1 MKNMQMNQAQKGF
14 TLIELMIVVAIIGIL
29 AAVAIPAYQDY
40 TQRSEVA
47 GAAGGVAGLRT
58 AVALCFQQEGSLAP
72 CDNGYNNNEIP
83 AAIAAN
89 DDGATINYVDQM
101 AVADGVISITTTAV
115 DGAGNNMTLNW
126 TPLPFDSANGTAP
139 TGAIQWVMSGT
150 GCRGDVAA
158 VAAVGNNPAVAAT
171 TGTAGRGIDCTGN

>member
-1 MKNMQMNQAQKGF
+1 MQKMKNGQSGF

-40 TQRSEVA
+40 TQRSEVS
-47 GAAGGVAGLRT
+47 GAAAGVAGLKT
-58 AVALCFQQEGSLAP
+58 AVALCFQQEGALAT

-83 AAIAAN
+83 AAIAAG
-89 DDGATINYVDQM
+89 DDGATINYVDAM
-101 AVADGVISITTTAV
+101 SVTDGVIAVTTTAT
-115 DGAGNNMTLNW
+115 DAGGNNLTLNW
-126 TPLPFDSANGTAP
+126 TPRPFDSANGTDP

-150 GCRGDVAA
+150 GCRDDVAA

-171 TGTAGRGIDCTGN
+171 TGTAGRGIDCSGN

>member
-1 MKNMQMNQAQKGF
+1 MKRVQQGF

-47 GAAGGVAGLRT
+47 GAAGGIAGVKT
-58 AVALCFQQEGSLAP
+58 AVALCFQQEGALGT

-83 AAIAAN
+83 PAITAGN
-89 DDGATINYVDQM
+89 DGATINYIDAMSVT
-101 AVADGVISITTTAV
+101 DGVISITTTAT
-115 DGAGNNMTLNW
+115 DAGGINLTLLW
-126 TPLPFDSANGTAP
+126 TPMPFDSTNGTAP

-150 GCRGDVAA
+150 GCRDDVAA
-158 VAAVGNNPAVAAT
+158 VAGVGNNPAVAAT